1 MSRSVKALGVGDA
14 APSFETVALDATTI
28 QVPTVGSW
36 TLISFLRYASCPM
49 CNLRVRELVL
59 RTAELESHRV
69 TWVAVFHSP
78 PKRLKRHLH
87 GDALRHVVADPRR
100 ALYEL
105 YSVGRSWWGMLAT
118 LLVPSFYSRF
128 LRASA
133 LGYWGGAIDDSF
145 HSMPADFL
153 VSPDGLIRLAHY
165 GRHIGDHSPVPSVV
179 SAAQTPT
186 STVRDRSHDV

>member
-1 MSRSVKALGVGDA
+1 VKALRFGDA
-14 APSFETVALDATTI
+14 APSFETVALDGTTLR
-28 QVPTVGSW
+28 VPTAGSW
-36 TLISFLRYASCPM
+36 ILISFLRYASCPM

-59 RTAELESHRV
+59 RTAELESHRI

-78 PKRLKRHLH
+78 PKRLTRHLH

-100 ALYEL
+100 ALYER
-105 YSVGRSWWGMLAT
+105 YGVGRSWWGILVS
-118 LLVPSFYSRF
+118 LLVPSFYLRF
-128 LRASA
+128 LRAGA

-165 GRHIGDHSPVPSVV
+165 GRHIGDHAHVPSIVNG
-179 SAAQTPT
+179 AQTPT
-186 STVRDRSHDV
+186 SGSHDV